1 MLVYLQGGLGNQLF
15 EYAFGRSLSL
25 LRGCPLYFDKTRLN
39 PYSVFWGREGHG
51 FFPVITAYPLYGLG
65 AYEIQVNLGYPIGP
79 LYKENKSGIY
89 EPEVMQAQ
97 TDTVFDGI
105 WGNEGYYHDPALIR
119 KELTR
124 PVGEPD
130 DDTKRVAE
138 DIDRTKN
145 SCFVSVRRGEYRYLG
160 CCLPLE
166 YYLAGMKR
174 VASGHPGTKFFIFTD
189 DREWCREHFHKPGC
203 TVVGHSRLNGADGP
217 GDDPLGPMADEHDE
231 TRRPFQQF
239 IRMVGGM
246 AQPGQRNYRGSQWRC
261 VS

>member
-1 MLVYLQGGLGNQLF
+1 M
-15 EYAFGRSLSL
+15 
-25 LRGCPLYFDKTRLN
+25 RGFPLYFDKTRLN
-39 PYSVFWGREGHG
+39 PCSILWGSEEHG
-51 FFPVITAYPLYGLG
+51 FFPVTIAYPLYNLG
-65 AYEIQVNLGYPIGP
+65 AYEIQVNLGYPTGP

-89 EPEVMQAQ
+89 EPEVMQSQA
-97 TDTVFDGI
+97 DTVFDGI

-130 DDTKRVAE
+130 DDTKRVVE

-203 TVVGHSRLNGADGP
+203 TVVGHSRLNGADG
-217 GDDPLGPMADEHDE
+217 LGTTHWDLWLMSMTKHAVLSNSSFAWWGAWLNPDKE
-231 TRRPFQQF
+231 TIVVPS
-239 IRMVGGM
+239 GGVY
-246 AQPGQRNYRGSQWRC
+246 PSRWTVIPSGI
-261 VS
+261 